1 MATTRTAAFGIDG
14 LDDILRGGLARGRIY
29 LLKGRPG
36 AGKTT
41 LALQFLL
48 AGAKAGERGLYIT
61 LSETREEL
69 TDVARSHGW
78 SLDALSVF
86 ELQAADAQQLTEAQY
101 TMYQPSEIELNE
113 AMRMLLQ
120 EVERVQPDRVVF
132 DSLSEIRL
140 LAHQPLRYRRQI
152 LALKAHFVGKKCTVL
167 LLDDHSGESSDEH
180 VESLVHGVVALE
192 RHVPTYGGTRRR
204 LEVAKLRGVSYR
216 DGFHDYVIEPGG
228 IRVFPRLV
236 ASEHKPGFEFE
247 RVPSGVSAL
256 DELLGSGIDR
266 GTATLVVGPAG
277 CGKSSL
283 VAQYCL
289 SAAERGEQ
297 AVIFAFDEGRATFLS
312 RGESLGMPIR
322 KHLDSGRISMRQI
335 DPAETSP
342 GQLAHEVRAAVEQD
356 KARVVAIDSLTGY
369 LNALPDEAFLLP
381 QLHELL
387 AYLGQ
392 CGVVTLL
399 VATQHGLIGN
409 MVSQVDASYLADSV
423 ILLRYY
429 EAAGAVRNAI
439 SVVKKRSGPHERT
452 IREFSLGPQGITIG
466 KPLRDFHGV
475 LTGVPTYTGRAEAL
489 ARADGADRT

>member
-1 MATTRTAAFGIDG
+1 MRRIWTGANVHAGLVGGSRRAKGRSPRIQMATTRTAAFGIDG

-192 RHVPTYGGTRRR
+192 RHV
-204 LEVAKLRGVSYR
+204 
-216 DGFHDYVIEPGG
+216 
-228 IRVFPRLV
+228 
-236 ASEHKPGFEFE
+236 
-247 RVPSGVSAL
+247 
-256 DELLGSGIDR
+256 
-266 GTATLVVGPAG
+266 
-277 CGKSSL
+277 
-283 VAQYCL
+283 
-289 SAAERGEQ
+289 
-297 AVIFAFDEGRATFLS
+297 
-312 RGESLGMPIR
+312 
-322 KHLDSGRISMRQI
+322 
-335 DPAETSP
+335 
-342 GQLAHEVRAAVEQD
+342 
-356 KARVVAIDSLTGY
+356 
-369 LNALPDEAFLLP
+369 
-381 QLHELL
+381 
-387 AYLGQ
+387 
-392 CGVVTLL
+392 
-399 VATQHGLIGN
+399 
-409 MVSQVDASYLADSV
+409 
-423 ILLRYY
+423 
-429 EAAGAVRNAI
+429 
-439 SVVKKRSGPHERT
+439 
-452 IREFSLGPQGITIG
+452 
-466 KPLRDFHGV
+466 
-475 LTGVPTYTGRAEAL
+475 
-489 ARADGADRT
+489 